1 MSQHDFN
8 IANQTFP
15 NTRADINDAILAVV
29 SNSSGDTEPTTTYAN
44 QWWYETDTNTLKIR
58 NEANDG
64 WVTVLTLDVSMT
76 STATEL
82 NKLDGATVS
91 TAELNKLSGAT
102 VTTAELNKLNGATI
116 STAEL
121 NLINGATARGTD
133 ALADGDGMLINDA
146 GTMRMT
152 KVETVKEYMSA
163 GAGAGTTNA
172 FVNFN
177 GYTGTSIRD
186 SGGVSSISDY
196 GLGDFGVNF
205 SPTQSNA
212 NYTTTFGTSPMT
224 NHPQGS
230 ASTQSA
236 STSQMRASFG
246 NTGGT
251 NSMGQRSDQA
261 ATRGQVVITQ

>member
-15 NTRADINDAILAVV
+15 ATRTDINNAILAVV
-29 SNSSGDTEPTTTYAN
+29 SNSSGDAEPTTTYAN

-64 WVTVLTLDVSMT
+64 WVTVLTLDVSVT

-82 NKLDGATVS
+82 NKLT
-91 TAELNKLSGAT
+91 
-102 VTTAELNKLNGATI
+102 GATI

-121 NLINGATARGTD
+121 NKLTGATVTTTELNNIAGGTAIGTE
-133 ALADGDGMLINDA
+133 ALADGDGMLINDD

-152 KVETVKEYMSA
+152 TVQTVKAYMSA

-177 GYTGTSIRD
+177 GYSGTSIRD

-196 GLGDFGVNF
+196 GTGDFGVNF
-205 SPTQSNA
+205 SPSQSDA

-230 ASTQSA
+230 ASVTSA